1 MLYEI
6 ITAAVLLIIFVIVM
20 VVMHNKITAVENQNL
35 QAIKVQ
41 NNKFAK
47 MVETEHKALDVLRAE
62 DVKFKTNID
71 LLKKEDQA
79 FSDKYAKFE
88 KDQNKRFEEVA
99 TNESVNRRFVDMER
113 SNRVNSESVD
123 RRFVDME
130 RSNRVNSE
138 SVNRRFVDMERSNR
152 VNSESVD
159 RRFVDMERSNR
170 VNSESVD
177 RRFVDMERSNRV
189 NSESIYNYINNVD
202 NNANTH
208 FYYIQYM
215 IFDVVLWMIDF
226 MLVIFT
232 NIFDLATTVQELQNN
247 YASLGQRVDTESVTI
262 GGSWK
267 LNANNN
273 TMNINNNN
281 NNAIKIMNDRFCIQ
295 NVCVSAEDLQTIR
308 SKNGL

>member
-99 TNESVNRRFVDMER
+99 TNESVN
-113 SNRVNSESVD
+113 
-123 RRFVDME
+123 
-130 RSNRVNSE
+130 
-138 SVNRRFVDMERSNR
+138 
-152 VNSESVD
+152 
-159 RRFVDMERSNR
+159 
-170 VNSESVD
+170 